1 MIFRFRSGLR
11 PMHVGL
17 PLLVVVMVAA
27 ACTSTPTQAPSQSRG
42 VAHAS
47 SEEEPAGGRSGNEAE
62 EEGQALQERIDAFAA
77 AKASGT
83 AGIARQVSSSPAPG
97 WTGEHVVDP
106 TTDDWEPAIAADP
119 NGPYVYALVTRIG
132 EPKPCPGNCPS
143 AFMGLM
149 RSTDNGRTW
158 SAVMPL
164 CACKG
169 SWQYDPQIE
178 VVPNTGA
185 VYAAY
190 LNGFNTVFM
199 KSTDHGKTWT
209 APVKTYGNVS
219 WTDKPALAMSDDGR
233 DVYISFNGPTGGDP
247 YVAQSHDF
255 GKTWTQT
262 KLVGSKRYYFA
273 FDADVLHDGSVVFAE
288 SSIDYSGPA
297 TSPVG
302 VVKQVVFVSRDRG
315 KRWTQTVVD
324 TVDVGEPCTSAGCG
338 PDFYIGHDAV
348 SADDA
353 GHLVYLYDGATTEFG
368 PQRIY
373 ARTSSDEGA
382 TWSGRTPLS
391 VAGENATTPAVEQV
405 GNGDARAWYMQT
417 SNGDAH
423 HSWNVWYRS
432 SRDGGR
438 TWSAPVKL
446 SDATSGAGYKNAS
459 GFDEVYGDYGEICVT
474 SAGKAIAIWGEG
486 FSWTGPGGVWFN
498 RQV

>member
-1 MIFRFRSGLR
+1 MNVHRSMFGKGGR
-11 PMHVGL
+11 HVA
-17 PLLVVVMVAA
+17 LVLILALVGT
-27 ACTSTPTQAPSQSRG
+27 ACTSGSTS
-42 VAHAS
+42 S
-47 SEEEPAGGRSGNEAE
+47 SEREPGAARAGSEEQPGANAGSEAH
-62 EEGQALQERIDAFAA
+62 EEGEALAERIDAFNE
-77 AKASGT
+77 AKANGT
-83 AGIARQVSSSPAPG
+83 AGTAEPVIEAPAAG
-97 WTGEHVVDP
+97 WSGEHLVDP
-106 TTDDWEPAIAADP
+106 ATDDWEPAIAADP

-149 RSTDNGRTW
+149 RSTNKGATW
-158 SAVMPL
+158 SAVKPL

-169 SWQYDPQIE
+169 SWQYDPMIE

-190 LNGFNTVFM
+190 LNGFNTVFL
-199 KSTDHGKTWT
+199 KSADLGKTWT
-209 APVKTYGNVS
+209 SPVKVYGNVS

-247 YVAQSHDF
+247 FVAQSHDA
-255 GKTWTQT
+255 GKTWTQR
-262 KLVGSKRYYFA
+262 KLVDSKRYYFA
-273 FDADVLHDGSVVFAE
+273 FDADVLHDGTVVFAE

-297 TSPVG
+297 ASPVG
-302 VVKQVVFVSRDRG
+302 VVKHVAFISHDRG
-315 KRWTQTVVD
+315 KRWTQVVVD

-338 PDFYIGHDAV
+338 PDFYIGHEAM
-348 SADDA
+348 SADDQ
-353 GHLVYLYDGATTEFG
+353 GRLVYLYDGASTEFG

-382 TWSGRTPLS
+382 TWSSRTALS
-391 VAGENATTPAVEQV
+391 TSGENATTPAVEQT

-417 SNGDAH
+417 SNGDAP
-423 HSWNVWYRS
+423 STWNVWYRS
-432 SRDGGR
+432 SSNGGR

-446 SDATSGAGYKNAS
+446 SDATSGAGYKSAD
-459 GFDEVYGDYGEICVT
+459 GFDEVYGDYGEICIT

-498 RQV
+498 RQL